1 MPGHRKDKGEC
12 DLEDEQIIEL
22 FFARNQQAITELAA
36 KYGSVCYKLS
46 YQILNNQLDAEEC
59 VNDAY
64 LGTWNAIPP
73 ARPNPLRAFL
83 CKIVRNLSIKRYHAN
98 TAIKRN
104 SIYGVALREFG
115 QEVTGPDTVE
125 GEVEAKA
132 LARLIEAFLDS
143 LTVENRVIFMRR
155 YWFSDSYEEI
165 ARRVGITEK
174 NVSVRLTR
182 LRKQLKEHLQK
193 EGVLS

>member
-1 MPGHRKDKGEC
+1 M
-12 DLEDEQIIEL
+12 EDEQIIEL

-104 SIYGVALREFG
+104 STYGVALREFE
-115 QEVTGPDTVE
+115 QEVTAPDTVE

-165 ARRVGITEK
+165 AQRVGLTEK